1 MSLTAFIPARGG
13 SKGIPNKNI
22 KIFDGKPLIL
32 WSIESAKLS
41 KGVDQIIVSTDC
53 QNIADIALMG
63 GAEVPGLRPKH
74 LSRDDSS
81 TLDVVLDFLN
91 KNQAIDDILILQPT
105 SPLRT
110 YVDIDNIIALRKKA
124 NLESAVSVTVSNK
137 PPEWMYKLSNKD
149 QLIPVFDNS
158 NSSSNNN
165 RQKIIP
171 SYLLNGAL
179 YLVSKDFLL
188 REKSFIS
195 ENTIGYKM
203 SQEKSVD
210 IDTNTDW
217 DLALFYKKRIES

>member
-22 KIFDGKPLIL
+22 KFFAGKPLIN
-32 WSIESAKLS
+32 WSIEAAKLS
-41 KGVDQIIVSTDC
+41 QGVNRIIVSTDC

-137 PPEWMYKLSNKD
+137 PPEWMYKLSDKD
-149 QLIPVFDNS
+149 QLIPIFDKS
-158 NSSSNNN
+158 NDNNN

-195 ENTIGYKM
+195 EDTIAYKM

-210 IDTNTDW
+210 IDTSTDW